1 MPSLRLSRLFHP
13 SYRKENILWDPMWPF
28 IRASLMIPNTSSF
41 ILWRFVFRAFLLCHF
56 HLKFVENRNH
66 VYCSFHV
73 PTQHLTVFQR
83 RSSFLNELHVVCMEY
98 LHVLPAKTIKTLT
111 WQSCIGNETYLQ
123 NPAFLA
129 LGLSN
134 SPCLFFFF
142 SPIGSGSVFCF
153 IRGGV
158 DWKELRKLQ
167 KHSGHANMQRKMKE
181 CQFISHLPLYQCQE
195 IPGAVSYNV
204 NNSHDCVGDFQ
215 LWRAVGIFGN

>member
-1 MPSLRLSRLFHP
+1 
-13 SYRKENILWDPMWPF
+13 
-28 IRASLMIPNTSSF
+28 MIPNTSSF
-41 ILWRFVFRAFLLCHF
+41 ILWRFAFRAFLLCHF

-66 VYCSFHV
+66 VCCSFHV

-111 WQSCIGNETYLQ
+111 WHSCIGNETYLQ

-142 SPIGSGSVFCF
+142 FFFPLSVVVLYFASLEEEQTGKNWGSCRSIQVIQTC
-153 IRGGV
+153 
-158 DWKELRKLQ
+158 KEKWRNASSSAICHFTNARKFR
-167 KHSGHANMQRKMKE
+167 A
-181 CQFISHLPLYQCQE
+181 
-195 IPGAVSYNV
+195 AVSYNV